1 MLLLQPLAPVQSYLQ
16 WLALKQQHKAELDTA
31 QTDNRSLQSVI
42 DTLQAASADM
52 QKTVTSLRSDKAA
65 LSQKL
70 RLAETASAAPARTS
84 EIEAK
89 HREERL
95 AWRKEKA
102 ELEGQL
108 RRVQND
114 AAKVEGL
121 QREKDWVEEE
131 RDRLQETVSK
141 MTYLYR
147 SLYRSSV
154 PRVQLLAAKEEL
166 AITRSSLRRL
176 RAEQA
181 VLRRDVRSA
190 QASNNNLVEQ
200 LSGTRQQLGEAL
212 QLNQLILDECRADRA
227 LANAQYDRSAHNAVQ
242 PLPPFDPIPIIQ
254 VIFRHMELSSLS
266 SSTLTATLLSTA
278 SALRVEVDSLQT
290 SSLDAQTSL
299 LSTKARAKELETKL
313 AEAEAMHSACAQH
326 IQDWRGEANRAAATE
341 SRLRA
346 ELSDTKRT
354 LEGMESKAKE
364 DRERLK
370 RANEQN
376 GRSGSAMQ
384 AMEDDL
390 AE

>member
-1 MLLLQPLAPVQSYLQ
+1 M
-16 WLALKQQHKAELDTA
+16 
-31 QTDNRSLQSVI
+31 
-42 DTLQAASADM
+42 
-52 QKTVTSLRSDKAA
+52 
-65 LSQKL
+65 
-70 RLAETASAAPARTS
+70 
-84 EIEAK
+84 
-89 HREERL
+89 

-108 RRVQND
+108 RRVQKD
-114 AAKVEGL
+114 AAKAEGL

-154 PRVQLLAAKEEL
+154 PRDELLAAKEEL

-176 RAEQA
+176 GAEQA
-181 VLRRDVRSA
+181 VLRRDLRSA

-242 PLPPFDPIPIIQ
+242 PLPPFDPIPLID
-254 VIFRHMELSSLS
+254 VIFRHMDLSSFS

-278 SALRVEVDSLQT
+278 SALRAEVYLLQT

-299 LSTKARAKELETKL
+299 LSAKARAKELEMKL

-354 LEGMESKAKE
+354 LEDVESKAKE
-364 DRERLK
+364 DRERLR